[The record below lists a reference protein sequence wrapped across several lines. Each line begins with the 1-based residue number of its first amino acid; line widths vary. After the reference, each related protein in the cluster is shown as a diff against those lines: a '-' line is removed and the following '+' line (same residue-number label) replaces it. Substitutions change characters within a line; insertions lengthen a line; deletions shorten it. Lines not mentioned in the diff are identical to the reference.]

1 MVTVYRKS
9 AKGQLE
15 IETRVNR
22 LHPRLRTVLI
32 LVDGRRNDNE
42 LRSLIQV
49 NADATLLGL
58 LEAGYIE
65 VSPGT
70 GPAGPGSPPPTA
82 SVDQARAAPAM
93 VSPAVSAPAV
103 AAPAVSAPA
112 IAAPAAAVGVSPA
125 ALAERRRLAVRHL
138 TDRLGPVA
146 EPVSLRIEKA
156 RNWDEQRAALEL
168 GQRLLQ
174 TARGA
179 SAAAEFAS
187 LFLHAPPG

>member
-32 LVDGRRNDNE
+32 LIDGRRNDDE

-49 NADATLLGL
+49 DADATLLGL
-58 LEAGYIE
+58 LEGGYIE
-65 VSPGT
+65 VSA
-70 GPAGPGSPPPTA
+70 GPAASPPTPVKA
-82 SVDQARAAPAM
+82 SVAGSAPAAPAM
-93 VSPAVSAPAV
+93 PARTAPAPAGVSAA
-103 AAPAVSAPA
+103 
-112 IAAPAAAVGVSPA
+112 G
-125 ALAERRRLAVRHL
+125 LAERRRLAVRHL

-174 TARGA
+174 TARGG

-187 LFLHAPPG
+187 LFLQAPPR

>member
-32 LVDGRRNDNE
+32 LVDGRRNDDE

-49 NADATLLGL
+49 DADATLLALIEG
-58 LEAGYIE
+58 GYIE
-65 VSPGT
+65 VSAGAA
-70 GPAGPGSPPPTA
+70 PAGASPSPPAQAPVA
-82 SVDQARAAPAM
+82 GQARAAAPASAAPAM
-93 VSPAVSAPAV
+93 AAPAV
-103 AAPAVSAPA
+103 AAPAA
-112 IAAPAAAVGVSPA
+112 AAPGGASPA
-125 ALAERRRLAVRHL
+125 GLAERRRLAVRHL

-156 RNWDEQRAALEL
+156 RTWDEQRAALEL

-174 TARGA
+174 TARGS

>member
-32 LVDGRRNDNE
+32 LVDGRRNDDE

-49 NADATLLGL
+49 DADATLVALIEG
-58 LEAGYIE
+58 GYIE
-65 VSPGT
+65 VSPSAALAASVG
-70 GPAGPGSPPPTA
+70 ASPPPLMQAPVA
-82 SVDQARAAPAM
+82 SPARAAAPAM
-93 VSPAVSAPAV
+93 ASPTMSAPTT
-103 AAPAVSAPA
+103 AAPA
-112 IAAPAAAVGVSPA
+112 GVSPA
-125 ALAERRRLAVRHL
+125 GLAERRRLAVRHL

-156 RNWDEQRAALEL
+156 RTWDEQRVALEL

>member
-32 LVDGRRNDNE
+32 LIDGRRNDDE

-49 NADATLLGL
+49 DADATLLGL
-58 LEAGYIE
+58 LEGGYIE
-65 VSPGT
+65 VSPG
-70 GPAGPGSPPPTA
+70 PAEAAASPPPP
-82 SVDQARAAPAM
+82 VKAP
-93 VSPAVSAPAV
+93 V
-103 AAPAVSAPA
+103 AGP
-112 IAAPAAAVGVSPA
+112 APAAPHAMPTRTAPAPAPGGVSA
-125 ALAERRRLAVRHL
+125 AGLAERRRLAVRHL

-156 RNWDEQRAALEL
+156 RNWEEQRAALEL

-174 TARGA
+174 TAKGGN
-179 SAAAEFAS
+179 AAAEFAS
-187 LFLHAPPG
+187 LFLQAPPR

>member
-32 LVDGRRNDNE
+32 LVDGRRNDDE

-49 NADATLLGL
+49 DADATLLALIEG
-58 LEAGYIE
+58 GYIE
-65 VSPGT
+65 VS
-70 GPAGPGSPPPTA
+70 AGAAPVGASPPPVQA
-82 SVDQARAAPAM
+82 SVAGPARAAAPAPAAPAM
-93 VSPAVSAPAV
+93 AAPAV
-103 AAPAVSAPA
+103 AAPAA
-112 IAAPAAAVGVSPA
+112 AAPGGASPA
-125 ALAERRRLAVRHL
+125 GLAERRRLAVRHL

-156 RNWDEQRAALEL
+156 RTWDEQRAALEL

-174 TARGA
+174 TARGS

>member
-32 LVDGRRNDNE
+32 LVDGRRNDDE

-65 VSPGT
+65 VSPGAA
-70 GPAGPGSPPPTA
+70 PAGVSPLPPA
-82 SVDQARAAPAM
+82 QAPAAVADQARAAPAM
-93 VSPAVSAPAV
+93 ASPAV
-103 AAPAVSAPA
+103 AAPAAHAPTPAPA
-112 IAAPAAAVGVSPA
+112 PVGASPA
-125 ALAERRRLAVRHL
+125 GLAERRRLAVRHL

-187 LFLHAPPG
+187 LFLSAPPG